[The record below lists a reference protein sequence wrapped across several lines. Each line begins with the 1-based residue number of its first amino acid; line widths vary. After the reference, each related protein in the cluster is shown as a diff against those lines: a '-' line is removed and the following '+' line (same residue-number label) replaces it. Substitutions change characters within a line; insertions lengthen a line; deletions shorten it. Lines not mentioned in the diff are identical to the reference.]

1 MGDGAVIRISTR
13 TAVWAAALFVLA
25 AGIACP
31 QDTGDAAGEPAISTG
46 SGPSTVPP
54 TAAADYVLGPGDQ
67 IALLIPDADELNT
80 KAFRIDQKGD
90 VSLPLIGR
98 IQAAGLTAEQLESA
112 INLSLQRF
120 LVHPNAVVAI
130 TDYRSQPISVLGAV
144 NAPGVHQVQ
153 GEKSLY
159 EVLSLAG
166 GLREDAGNTVRIT
179 RKLKWGPIP
188 LPGAKVD
195 PTGQFSI
202 ASLPV
207 KDILQAANPAANI
220 PVKPE
225 DVISVPKAA
234 VVYAIGAVH
243 KPGGF
248 TLGENASLSAL
259 QVLSLAEGL
268 DSTASPASAKIM
280 RVVAG
285 RSARAEIPVNLRRI
299 LAGKSADLELKAS
312 DILFVPSSFTKSTA
326 LRTLETAIGMGGQI
340 GAGLA
345 IYK

>member
-1 MGDGAVIRISTR
+1 MF
-13 TAVWAAALFVLA
+13 AARLA
-25 AGIACP
+25 HP
-31 QDTGDAAGEPAISTG
+31 QEPA
-46 SGPSTVPP
+46 
-54 TAAADYVLGPGDQ
+54 TAAVAPTNYVLGPGDQ
-67 IALLIPDADELNT
+67 VALLIPDADELNT
-80 KAFRIDQKGD
+80 KAFRIGEKGD
-90 VSLPLIGR
+90 LSLPLIGR
-98 IQAAGLTAEQLESA
+98 IQAAGLTAEQLESS
-112 INLSLQRF
+112 IDLSLRRF
-120 LVHPNAVVAI
+120 LVEPSVVVAI
-130 TDYRSQPISVLGAV
+130 TDYRSQPISILGAV

-188 LPGAKVD
+188 LATAKLD
-195 PTGQFSI
+195 ATGEFSI

-207 KDILQAANPAANI
+207 NEILQATNPAANI
-220 PVKPE
+220 PIKPE

-234 VVYAIGAVH
+234 LVYAIGAVH

-268 DSTASPASAKIM
+268 ESTAAPANAKIM

-285 RSARAEIPVNLRRI
+285 RAARTEIPINLRQI
-299 LAGKSADLELKAS
+299 LAGKSADLELKAN